1 MTLFRC
7 AALAAALA
15 LPFTAA
21 AADRLTLTD
30 AFQRAIAADP
40 SLPAAGARVD
50 AAVAGERQS
59 GASPNPSLG
68 LEVENFA
75 GSGAL
80 TGFDEAETTLSY
92 EQQIELGGKRDAR
105 MGLARREREAAEARV
120 TVARLN
126 LLEQVQ
132 IAYGEAL
139 AADAEVRLAE
149 GRLEVARFLAR
160 EVARRIAS
168 ARDPEFAGER
178 AKSQVASAEL
188 ALEQAKLNASAALQR
203 LGSYWA
209 GGGSYRLDMRI
220 FEATDVPA
228 AAGEAAASADLTVL
242 EAERAASAARVSV
255 ERSKSVAD
263 PTLSLGVRHF
273 GRNDDVAVVV
283 GGSIPLTIFDDN
295 RGNVDRAAAEQRA
308 ADLDLASYRVGRDRE
323 ILRLRSELAIAAAEV
338 RQIDA
343 KIIPAAERAAKLVL
357 DGFSRGAF
365 TYLDVT
371 EAQRA
376 LNDERAR
383 RIAVLRAFHANK
395 AALDRLL
402 GTYSNIASAE

>member
-1 MTLFRC
+1 M
-7 AALAAALA
+7 
-15 LPFTAA
+15 
-21 AADRLTLTD
+21 
-30 AFQRAIAADP
+30 
-40 SLPAAGARVD
+40 V
-50 AAVAGERQS
+50 
-59 GASPNPSLG
+59 
-68 LEVENFA
+68 
-75 GSGAL
+75 
-80 TGFDEAETTLSY
+80 
-92 EQQIELGGKRDAR
+92 
-105 MGLARREREAAEARV
+105 LARREREAAEARV
-120 TVARLN
+120 TIARLN
-126 LLEQVQ
+126 LLQQVQ

-149 GRLEVARFLAR
+149 ERLEVARFLAR

-383 RIAVLRAFHANK
+383 RIAVLRAFHASK
-395 AALDRLL
+395 ASLDRLL

>member
-1 MTLFRC
+1 MTFFRC

-15 LPFTAA
+15 LPFTAG
-21 AADRLTLTD
+21 AADRLSLTD
-30 AFQRAIAADP
+30 AFQRAVAADP

-149 GRLEVARFLAR
+149 KRLEVARFLER

-209 GGGSYRLDMRI
+209 GGGGYRLDMRI

-228 AAGEAAASADLTVL
+228 AAEAAASADLTVL

-338 RQIDA
+338 RQLDA

-383 RIAVLRAFHANK
+383 RIAVLRAFHASK
-395 AALDRLL
+395 ATLDRLL

>member
-15 LPFTAA
+15 LPFTAG

-30 AFQRAIAADP
+30 AFQRALAADP

-120 TVARLN
+120 TIARLN
-126 LLEQVQ
+126 LLQQVQ

-228 AAGEAAASADLTVL
+228 AAEAAASADLTVL

-295 RGNVDRAAAEQRA
+295 RGNVERAAAEQRA

-383 RIAVLRAFHANK
+383 RIAVLRAFHASK

>member
-1 MTLFRC
+1 
-7 AALAAALA
+7 
-15 LPFTAA
+15 
-21 AADRLTLTD
+21 
-30 AFQRAIAADP
+30 
-40 SLPAAGARVD
+40 
-50 AAVAGERQS
+50 
-59 GASPNPSLG
+59 
-68 LEVENFA
+68 
-75 GSGAL
+75 
-80 TGFDEAETTLSY
+80 
-92 EQQIELGGKRDAR
+92 
-105 MGLARREREAAEARV
+105 
-120 TVARLN
+120 
-126 LLEQVQ
+126 
-132 IAYGEAL
+132 
-139 AADAEVRLAE
+139 VRLAE

-228 AAGEAAASADLTVL
+228 AAGEAASADLTVL

-295 RGNVDRAAAEQRA
+295 RGNVERAAAEQRA

-383 RIAVLRAFHANK
+383 RIAVLRAFHASK

>member
-1 MTLFRC
+1 MISFRC

-15 LPFTAA
+15 MPFTAG
-21 AADRLTLTD
+21 AADRLSLTD
-30 AFQRAIAADP
+30 AFQRAVAADP

-50 AAVAGERQS
+50 AALAGERQS

-80 TGFDEAETTLSY
+80 SGFDEAETTLSY

-105 MGLARREREAAEARV
+105 VGLARREREVAEARV

-139 AADAEVRLAE
+139 AAEAEVKLAE
-149 GRLEVARFLAR
+149 ERLEVARFLAR

-188 ALEQAKLNASAALQR
+188 GLEQARLNASAALQR

-209 GGGSYRLDMRI
+209 GGGGYRLDTRI
-220 FEATDVPA
+220 FEATEVPA
-228 AAGEAAASADLTVL
+228 ADVAASADLSVL

-263 PTLSLGVRHF
+263 PTVSLGVRHF

-383 RIAVLRAFHANK
+383 RIAVLRAFHASK

-402 GTYSNIASAE
+402 GTFSNIASAE

>member
-15 LPFTAA
+15 LPFTAG

-30 AFQRAIAADP
+30 AFQRALAADP

-120 TVARLN
+120 TIARLN
-126 LLEQVQ
+126 LLQQVQ

-149 GRLEVARFLAR
+149 ERLEVARFLAR

-228 AAGEAAASADLTVL
+228 AAEAAASADLTVL

-295 RGNVDRAAAEQRA
+295 KGDVDRAAAEQRA

-338 RQIDA
+338 RQIEA

-383 RIAVLRAFHANK
+383 RIAVLRAFHASK
-395 AALDRLL
+395 ASLDRLL

>member
-1 MTLFRC
+1 MTFFRC
-7 AALAAALA
+7 AALAAVLA
-15 LPFTAA
+15 LPFTAG
-21 AADRLTLTD
+21 AADHLSLTD

-50 AAVAGERQS
+50 AALAGERQS

-80 TGFDEAETTLSY
+80 NGFDEAETTLSY

-105 MGLARREREAAEARV
+105 MRLARREREAAEARV
-120 TVARLN
+120 IVARLN

-139 AADAEVRLAE
+139 AADAEVKLAE
-149 GRLEVARFLAR
+149 ERLEVARFLAR

-228 AAGEAAASADLTVL
+228 AAEAAASADLTVL

-295 RGNVDRAAAEQRA
+295 KGNVDRAAAEQRA

-338 RQIDA
+338 RQIEA

-383 RIAVLRAFHANK
+383 RIAVLRAFHASK
-395 AALDRLL
+395 ASLDRLL

>member
-15 LPFTAA
+15 LPFTAG

-30 AFQRAIAADP
+30 AFQRALAADP

-75 GSGAL
+75 GSSAL

-120 TVARLN
+120 TIARLN
-126 LLEQVQ
+126 LLQQVQ

-149 GRLEVARFLAR
+149 ERLEVARFLAR

-228 AAGEAAASADLTVL
+228 AAEAAASADLTVL

-295 RGNVDRAAAEQRA
+295 KGNVDRAAAEQRA

-338 RQIDA
+338 RQIEA

-383 RIAVLRAFHANK
+383 RIAVLRAFHASK
-395 AALDRLL
+395 ASLDRLL

>member
-15 LPFTAA
+15 LPFTAG

-30 AFQRAIAADP
+30 AFQRALAADP

-120 TVARLN
+120 TIARLN
-126 LLEQVQ
+126 LLQQVQ

-149 GRLEVARFLAR
+149 ERLEVARFLAR

-228 AAGEAAASADLTVL
+228 AAEAAASADLTVL

-295 RGNVDRAAAEQRA
+295 RGNVERAAAEQRA

-383 RIAVLRAFHANK
+383 RIAVLRAFHASK

>member
-15 LPFTAA
+15 LPFTAG

-30 AFQRAIAADP
+30 AFQRALAADP

-120 TVARLN
+120 TIARLN
-126 LLEQVQ
+126 LLQQVQ

-228 AAGEAAASADLTVL
+228 AAEAAASADLTVL

-295 RGNVDRAAAEQRA
+295 RGNVERAAAEQRA

>member
-1 MTLFRC
+1 MILFRC

-15 LPFTAA
+15 MPFTAG
-21 AADRLTLTD
+21 AADRLSLTD

-50 AAVAGERQS
+50 AALAGERQS

-80 TGFDEAETTLSY
+80 SGFDEAETTLSY

-105 MGLARREREAAEARV
+105 VGLARREREVAEARV

-139 AADAEVRLAE
+139 AAQAEVGLAE
-149 GRLEVARFLAR
+149 ERLKVAQFLAR

-188 ALEQAKLNASAALQR
+188 GVEQAKLNASAALQR
-203 LGSYWA
+203 LGSYWS
-209 GGGSYRLDMRI
+209 GGGGFRLDVRT
-220 FEATDVPA
+220 FEVTRLPDA
-228 AAGEAAASADLTVL
+228 AADTAASADLAVL
-242 EAERAASAARVSV
+242 EAERSASTARVSV

-263 PTLSLGVRHF
+263 PTLRLGVRHF

-323 ILRLRSELAIAAAEV
+323 ILRLRSALVIASAEV
-338 RQIDA
+338 QQIDS

-365 TYLDVT
+365 TYLDVI
-371 EAQRA
+371 EAQGA

-383 RIAVLRAFHANK
+383 RIAVLRAFHASK

-402 GTYSNIASAE
+402 GTHINIASAE

>member
-1 MTLFRC
+1 MTFFRC

-15 LPFTAA
+15 LPFTAG
-21 AADRLTLTD
+21 AADRLSLTD

-80 TGFDEAETTLSY
+80 NGFDEAETTLSY

-120 TVARLN
+120 TVTRLN
-126 LLEQVQ
+126 LLEEVQ

-149 GRLEVARFLAR
+149 ERLEVARFLAR

-188 ALEQAKLNASAALQR
+188 ALEQARLNASAALQR

-209 GGGSYRLDMRI
+209 GGGSYRLDMRF

-308 ADLDLASYRVGRDRE
+308 ADLDLASYRVARDRE
-323 ILRLRSELAIAAAEV
+323 ILRLRSELAIAAAEL

-383 RIAVLRAFHANK
+383 RIAVLRAFHASR
-395 AALDRLL
+395 ASLDRLL